1 MRPQVGRGER
11 FRTASWIE
19 RGIRRLRGR
28 QAAPAPAALR
38 RMYDLVLTL
47 IPGDHLVSTL
57 PGGERVRVSPRHRYL
72 SWNPEEYAA
81 FKAAVRPGAI
91 VFDVGANIGAY
102 TVLFAQWT
110 GAAGR
115 VVAFEPSPQSIAG
128 LREQVRLNG
137 VADRVEIVEA
147 AVSRGPGSAA
157 FDTGGASGT
166 NALVPDAEP
175 GAHVIRVETTS
186 LDAFCAARAMHP
198 SIVKIDVEGAELDVL
213 RGARDTLARP
223 DVDAFVEFHPSV
235 WRARGV
241 TRQDIESELGLQR
254 LTPEPLHPSIDI
266 WNTEGISVRLRR
278 SQSCGS

>member
-1 MRPQVGRGER
+1 VSRQVGRGEH
-11 FRTASWIE
+11 FRSSSWIE

-28 QAAPAPAALR
+28 QARPAPAALR
-38 RMYDLVLTL
+38 RLHDLVLNL

-57 PGGERVRVSPRHRYL
+57 PGGERVRVSPRYRYL

-81 FKAAVRPGAI
+81 FKAAVRPGTI

-115 VVAFEPSPQSIAG
+115 VFAFEPSPQSIAG
-128 LREQVRLNG
+128 LREQLRLNDLS
-137 VADRVEIVEA
+137 DRVEIVEA
-147 AVSRGPGSAA
+147 AVSERAGTAA
-157 FDTGGASGT
+157 FDCGGASGT
-166 NALVPDAEP
+166 NALVTDAGR

-186 LDAFCAARAMHP
+186 LDAFCASRGVHP
-198 SIVKIDVEGAELDVL
+198 SIVKIDVEGAELEAL
-213 RGARDTLARP
+213 RGARETLARP

-235 WRARGV
+235 WKARGI
-241 TRQDIESELGLQR
+241 TRNDIDSELTRQR

-266 WNTEGISVRLRR
+266 WATEGISVRLRR
-278 SQSCGS
+278 G

>member
-1 MRPQVGRGER
+1 MSRQVGRGEH
-11 FRTASWIE
+11 FRSASWIE

-28 QAAPAPAALR
+28 HAGPAPAALR
-38 RMYDLVLTL
+38 RLHDLVLNL

-57 PGGERVRVSPRHRYL
+57 PGGERVRLSPKYRYL

-81 FKAAVRPGAI
+81 FKAAVRPGTL

-115 VVAFEPSPQSIAG
+115 VVAFEPSPPSIAG

-137 VADRVEIVEA
+137 VSDRVEIIEA
-147 AVSRGPGSAA
+147 AVSQSPGSAA
-157 FDTGGASGT
+157 FDCGGASGT
-166 NALVPDAEP
+166 NALVPDAES
-175 GAHVIRVETTS
+175 GADVIRVETTS
-186 LDAFCAARAMHP
+186 LDAFCAARGIYP

-213 RGARDTLARP
+213 RGGRETLARP
-223 DVDAFVEFHPSV
+223 GVDVFVEFHPSA
-235 WRARGV
+235 WKARGIP
-241 TRQDIESELGLQR
+241 RRDIEAELLQQR

-278 SQSCGS
+278 F

>member
-1 MRPQVGRGER
+1 VSTQVGRGEH

-19 RGIRRLRGR
+19 RAIRRLRGR
-28 QAAPAPAALR
+28 RAGPAPATLR
-38 RMYDLVLTL
+38 WLHDLTLHL

-57 PGGERVRVSPRHRYL
+57 PGGERVRVSPKYRYL

-81 FKAAVRPGAI
+81 FKAAVRPGAV

-102 TVLFAQWT
+102 TILFAQWI
-110 GAAGR
+110 GATGR
-115 VVAFEPSPQSIAG
+115 VVAFEPSPRSIAG

-137 VADRVEIVEA
+137 VSDRVEIVEA
-147 AVSRGPGSAA
+147 AVSHGPGSAA
-157 FDTGGASGT
+157 FDCGGASGA

-186 LDAFCAARAMHP
+186 LDAFCAARGMHP

-213 RGARDTLARP
+213 RGGRETLARP
-223 DVDAFVEFHPSV
+223 DLTAFVEFHPSI
-235 WRARGV
+235 WEARGI
-241 TRQDIESELGLQR
+241 TRRDIESELVLQG

-278 SQSCGS
+278 A